1 MASKQKSI
9 YICKNCG
16 YESAKW
22 YGKCPSCNE
31 WGTLDEETII
41 TENKSTKKSSTGNL
55 KNCNV
60 LKLDD
65 IDSSTEF
72 RYNTGISELNRVLG
86 GGLVKGSLVLLSGDP
101 GIGKSTLLLQI
112 CNYLSKDLSVL
123 YVSGEESAYQ
133 LKMRAKRLNVSS
145 DNLSVMCETDAEVV
159 CEYIKTAKP
168 NIVMIDS
175 IQTMNIPE
183 LSSSTGSVTQVRECT
198 NLFMQTSK
206 NNDISIILVGHV
218 NKDGNIAGP
227 KVLEHIVDTVLYFEG
242 ERNYSYRILR
252 AAKNR
257 FGSTNEIGVFE
268 MNDTGLSQIESP
280 SMALLAGRPINVS
293 GTCVTCLIEGSRP
306 ILAEI
311 QGLATTTGFGNPRR
325 MSTGFD
331 YNRMVMIIAILEKR
345 AGYFFSNM
353 DCYLNIVGGLRAD
366 EPASDLAAAVALISS
381 LKDTVID
388 SETIVFGEIGL
399 AGEIRMVNNC
409 EQRIKESERLGFK
422 RCIIPR
428 QNMKKLNKA
437 SFTDIEVIGVRNI
450 REAFEVA
457 SDNG

>member
-1 MASKQKSI
+1 MASKQKTV
-9 YICKNCG
+9 YICSNCG

-22 YGKCPSCNE
+22 YGKCPSCSE
-31 WGTLDEETII
+31 WGTLNEEIVK
-41 TENKSTKKSSTGNL
+41 TESKSTKATSSVINKSL
-55 KNCNV
+55 NV
-60 LKLDD
+60 LKLDS

-72 RYNTGISELNRVLG
+72 RFNTGISELNRVLG

-112 CNYLSKDLSVL
+112 CNYLSKDLTVL

-133 LKMRAKRLNVSS
+133 LKMRAKRLGVKS
-145 DNLSVMCETDAEVV
+145 DNLSVMCETDAEIV
-159 CEYIKTAKP
+159 CEYIKSAKP
-168 NIVMIDS
+168 NIVMVDS
-175 IQTMNIPE
+175 IQTMNISE
-183 LSSSTGSVTQVRECT
+183 ISSSTGSVTQVRECT

-206 NNDISIILVGHV
+206 NNDISTILVGHV

-268 MNDTGLSQIESP
+268 MTEMGLSQIESP
-280 SMALLAGRPINVS
+280 SMALLSGRPTNVS
-293 GTCVTCLIEGSRP
+293 GTCVTCMIEGSRP

-311 QGLATTTGFGNPRR
+311 QGLATTSGFGNPRR

-331 YNRMVMIIAILEKR
+331 YNRMAMLIAILEKR

-366 EPASDLAAAVALISS
+366 EPASDLAVAVALISS
-381 LKDTVID
+381 LKDAIID

-437 SFTDIEVIGVRNI
+437 SFTDIEVIGVRNV

-457 SDNG
+457 VENV